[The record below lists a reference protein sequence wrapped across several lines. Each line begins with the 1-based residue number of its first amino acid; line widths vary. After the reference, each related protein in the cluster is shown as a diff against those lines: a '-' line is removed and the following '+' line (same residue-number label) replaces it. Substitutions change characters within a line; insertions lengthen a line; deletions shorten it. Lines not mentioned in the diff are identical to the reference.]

1 MPDPNKPQPENRDDL
16 MKNKSLKNFQDLS
29 RLPVVNHVRS
39 ALAATG
45 RPPLH
50 TIRIFERSA
59 LWEWIT
65 SYLGHVFGK
74 NYPFPGTDT
83 APNKTSTYTIPDTLR
98 VSIAGDWGTGT
109 EEAATVATQM
119 MIWDDAVDTDLSIH
133 LGDVYYV
140 GDEKELKENC
150 LGGAG
155 VKNPDAKVKW
165 PIGRLGSFALNGN
178 HEMYANGTAYFKTFL
193 PQLGWKDAAGNLP
206 GQGPSFFCLENAN
219 WRVIGIDTGYNSVG
233 IPIIEKIPWF
243 EADCKLDDELIRWLR
258 EVVRPHLTPKATVLL
273 SHHQCFSAFEG
284 DYPKPAEQLA
294 EFFPARTVLWLWG
307 HEHRFAGYKQAGAGE
322 DKFQIHGRCIGHGG
336 MPVDATGP
344 KDDSEHHD
352 NLWFYDRR
360 INPRYQEDELGF
372 NGFAQ
377 LKFEGQ
383 ILKIGYY
390 TLALANGNAYAVKP
404 DLLVEEQFTASGANV
419 VSSGFTPKQISSVGV
434 VVK

>member
-109 EEAATVATQM
+109 EEAATVSTKM

-140 GDEKELKENC
+140 GDEKE
-150 LGGAG
+150 
-155 VKNPDAKVKW
+155 
-165 PIGRLGSFALNGN
+165 R
-178 HEMYANGTAYFKTFL
+178 
-193 PQLGWKDAAGNLP
+193 
-206 GQGPSFFCLENAN
+206 
-219 WRVIGIDTGYNSVG
+219 
-233 IPIIEKIPWF
+233 
-243 EADCKLDDELIRWLR
+243 
-258 EVVRPHLTPKATVLL
+258 
-273 SHHQCFSAFEG
+273 
-284 DYPKPAEQLA
+284 
-294 EFFPARTVLWLWG
+294 
-307 HEHRFAGYKQAGAGE
+307 
-322 DKFQIHGRCIGHGG
+322 
-336 MPVDATGP
+336 
-344 KDDSEHHD
+344 
-352 NLWFYDRR
+352 
-360 INPRYQEDELGF
+360 
-372 NGFAQ
+372 
-377 LKFEGQ
+377 
-383 ILKIGYY
+383 
-390 TLALANGNAYAVKP
+390 
-404 DLLVEEQFTASGANV
+404 
-419 VSSGFTPKQISSVGV
+419 
-434 VVK
+434 